1 MSLFRRDITLGSAL
15 DAGGRSPR
23 SSSTSVTTS
32 DALRQSVVWG
42 ACRLRSDLVSLMPV
56 DVFRKVGGLS
66 VEVGPPP
73 VLVEPSSYGDGQPMS
88 VGEWIGASQMDI
100 DGTGNA
106 IGVIASVDA
115 FGLPAKV
122 DLVPWDRVRIRVK
135 DYQVHT
141 YWIDGTKYEPR
152 EIWHERGYRLGGMP
166 IGLSPLAYAALNIA
180 GAQAAQRFA
189 LDWFVNGSVPAAIL
203 KNAEKSLDSAE
214 AERTRRRFKATMA
227 TGEVFVTGKD
237 WTYEAVAAKAAESS
251 FIEQM
256 EYSDVA
262 LCRFYGVPADLVD
275 VAVQSSTVNYA
286 NISQRNLQVLT
297 MNLGGA
303 VNRRDTALS
312 RMTPRPRFVR
322 LNRSAILAMDPVT
335 RAELFKTQI
344 ESRQRTP
351 DEARAKDDVLPLTEA
366 DYAQFERLWP
376 TSRPAQQQSSGGN

>member
-1 MSLFRRDITLGSAL
+1 MFRRGTTLGSAM
-15 DAGGRSPR
+15 DAGGRSAR
-23 SSSTSVTTS
+23 SSGSTTVTSST
-32 DALRQSVVWG
+32 ALRQSVVWG
-42 ACRLRSDLVSLMPV
+42 ASRLRSDLVSLMPV
-56 DVFRKVGGLS
+56 DVFRKASGLS
-66 VEVGPPP
+66 VEVAPPP
-73 VLVEPSSYGDGQPMS
+73 VLVEPSSFGDGQPMS
-88 VGEWIGASQMDI
+88 IGEWLGATQMDI
-100 DGTGNA
+100 DQVGNT
-106 IGVIASVDA
+106 IGVIAATDA
-115 FGLPAKV
+115 FGLPAQV
-122 DLVPWDRVRIRVK
+122 DLVPWDKVRIRIK
-135 DYQVHT
+135 DYKVHT
-141 YWIDGTKYEPR
+141 YWIDGEKFEPR
-152 EIWHERGYRLGGMP
+152 EIWHERGYRLGGLP
-166 IGLSPLAYAALNIA
+166 VGLSPLTYAALNIA
-180 GAQAAQRFA
+180 GADAAQRFA
-189 LDWFVNGSVPAAIL
+189 LEWFVNGSVPAAIL
-203 KNAEKSLDSAE
+203 RNAEKSLDPGE
-214 AERTRRRFKATMA
+214 AERTRRRFKASMA
-227 TGEVFVTGKD
+227 TGDVFVTGKD

-303 VNRRDTALS
+303 LNRRDTALS

-351 DEARAKDDVLPLTEA
+351 DEARGKDDVLPLTEA

-376 TSRPAQQQSSGGN
+376 TNRPSQQQSSGGN